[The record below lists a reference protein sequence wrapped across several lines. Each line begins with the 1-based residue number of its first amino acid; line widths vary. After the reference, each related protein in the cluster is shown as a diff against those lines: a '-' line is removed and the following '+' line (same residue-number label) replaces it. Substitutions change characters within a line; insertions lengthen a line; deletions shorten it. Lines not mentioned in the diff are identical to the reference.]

1 MTEEQN
7 VLNFYVLCNKL
18 KDVVRTGWKNWNVKR
33 ERIESIAEHIY
44 GTQMLAIA
52 MWSEYKYDID
62 LSKVLSMLAIHELEE
77 TLIGD
82 LTMFQIDR
90 TSKERLG
97 HEAVEKILSGLL
109 KGESIKKLVFE
120 FDKRET
126 PEAKFAYWCDKLEC
140 DLQCKLYDE
149 QNCVDLNEQESNE
162 VANNTRVK
170 ENMQIEKSWSGM
182 WIKLGQQKY
191 NYDENF
197 LKVSQFAKDN
207 NLLVKDEN
215 FDF

>member
-1 MTEEQN
+1 MTREQS
-7 VLNFYVLCNKL
+7 VLDFYVLCNKL

-77 TLIGD
+77 TIIGD
-82 LTMFQIDR
+82 LTMFQIDKNE
-90 TSKERLG
+90 KEKIG
-97 HEAVEKILSGLL
+97 HEAVEKILSNLL
-109 KGESIKKLVFE
+109 KGETIKNLVFE
-120 FDKRET
+120 FDKKET
-126 PEAKFAYWCDKLEC
+126 LESKFAYWCDKLEC

-149 QNCVDLNEQESNE
+149 QNCVDINSQDDNEIMFNP
-162 VANNTRVK
+162 RVK
-170 ENMQIEKSWSGM
+170 ENLLREKTWSGM
-182 WIKLGQQKY
+182 WLKYGQERY

-197 LKVSQFAKDN
+197 LKVSQFAK
-207 NLLVKDEN
+207 EN
-215 FDF
+215 KLIKK